1 MKFGY
6 LLVISKN
13 KKVDYLRL
21 AYALALSIKITQKP
35 GYDKIA
41 LVTDDTESVKL
52 LRSPWVFDR
61 VIEWKEKE
69 FWDGRSWMDELTP
82 WKNTVCL
89 DVDMLFFRDYSH
101 WIDYFLKSGTELFLP
116 STVYTYRGNIVTDD
130 YYRKAFVLNDLPNL
144 YSMFTYFKSESNLCR
159 DFFELNRKIVSY
171 QEEYKNLYLQKHK
184 PKIIGTDE
192 SFALSSKILGIQDV
206 ITYQL
211 EFPKIVHLKSMIQG
225 WPWPA
230 DTISDHVGFYFD
242 LMGQLKIGNFQQ
254 QNIVH
259 YNEKTFVTEE
269 IISILENII
278 WKR

>member
-89 DVDMLFFRDYSH
+89 DADMLFFRDYSH
-101 WIDYFLKSGTELFLP
+101 WIDYFLKSDTELFLP

-144 YSMFTYFKSESNLCR
+144 YSMFTYFKSESDLCR
-159 DFFELNRKIVSY
+159 VFFELNRKIVSY
-171 QEEYKNLYLQKHK
+171 QEEYKNLYLQKHI

-192 SFALSSKILGIQDV
+192 SFALSSRILGIQDV
-206 ITYQL
+206 ITYRL

-230 DTISDHVGFYFD
+230 DTVSDHVGFYFD

-259 YNEKTFVTEE
+259 YNEKTFITEE